1 MKNELSDIR
10 KTNDRAARKAKRMGQ
25 YRQRTTERRN
35 KRRQVDLVVAGVKGG
50 WIR

>member
-1 MKNELSDIR
+1 MKELIDLR
-10 KTNDRAARKAKRMGQ
+10 KTNDRTTRKAKRLAD